1 MRANFG
7 RVLGYS
13 REDGLDCRWYTTAA
27 GMLAKHRPD
36 VHDFCMIPGWK
47 AVADTADP
55 SMKIDFLTDNDST
68 GGNSGSPLLNRK
80 GQLIGLLFDGV
91 KESLATDFYFIP
103 EYNRSV
109 NVDIR
114 YVLWVLRNY
123 GKMDSVLSEMGVK

>member
-1 MRANFG
+1 M
-7 RVLGYS
+7 
-13 REDGLDCRWYTTAA
+13 
-27 GMLAKHRPD
+27 
-36 VHDFCMIPGWK
+36 
-47 AVADTADP
+47 ADTADP